1 MRIGETRLSSSYA
14 TNINLPEYLFIHN
27 ASDTRSGGTGLYISN
42 KPTYIPQDD
51 LSSFIFSSGPLEST
65 CEIKHKNKKNIL
77 VYKHPSM
84 DIDIFNENF
93 ISPFLSKISR
103 ENKLLVIMG
112 DFNINLL
119 HCDESPPIA
128 NFLDIFGSYHML
140 PRNISYY

>member
-1 MRIGETRLSSSYA
+1 MRIGKTRLSSSYA
-14 TNINLPEYLFIHN
+14 TNINLPEYSFIHN
-27 ASDTRSGGTGLYISN
+27 ASDTRAGGTGLYIFN
-42 KPTYIPQDD
+42 KPTYIPHDD

-65 CEIKHKNKKNIL
+65 FCEIKHNKKNIL
-77 VYKHPSM
+77 VGCVYKHPSM

-128 NFLDIFGSYHML
+128 NFLDIFGSYH
-140 PRNISYY
+140 N